1 MGLGPLWFNVILA
14 IVFICFNALNSQHA
28 FTLAAGT
35 SGWSSTKKL
44 AIRCAN
50 SSSTETQMLRLRCSE
65 KVRELFER
73 YDSDKDD
80 NINLNELA
88 LLLQEISSLITT
100 LPAVRTASRLF

>member
-65 KVRELFER
+65 KVRELFYHGYNNYLDHGVSHHIR
-73 YDSDKDD
+73 S
-80 NINLNELA
+80 
-88 LLLQEISSLITT
+88 
-100 LPAVRTASRLF
+100 